1 MELGEWEAAAV
12 DPGEGPPTT
21 DEWDSVESLRP
32 SRFAGEHAVAYRTSF
47 ADPRERAGRALLEL
61 HGLSPRGRI
70 WLNGEF
76 YGTHDTPFTPF
87 RSVFEPAPENELLV
101 ECRAPENQAA
111 DPEGSLTSRATV
123 PGVRRTSVESTPE
136 NVITDLTIRHYE
148 TDDGS
153 GVNAI
158 VTIDAGTDLRDRIE
172 LSLRP
177 AGTDGMSALSQV
189 SVTADAG
196 ERVTVRGQLTV
207 RDPDRWWPRGF
218 GAQSRYTVHAVLGEC
233 ERTATT
239 GFRTVESRSE
249 GVVVN
254 GTQVPIRGLC
264 VRSSTPET
272 VERALATNATF
283 VRPVGRVPPPA
294 FYDAADEAG
303 ILVCQDVP
311 IDPGGFDVERPRR
324 VARTLG
330 GAYGHHPSL
339 VAFGVRDDAARFEST
354 DDEGDRY
361 VLRATG
367 GGDPAATATAAAEA
381 LPNDVPAF
389 VFPGFDAGPE
399 EVSSPTAWVL
409 DGYAGADDPLN
420 AGTLTRYVIPGT
432 DADEDE
438 RAERAGHALERLRES
453 GRPIVTALPPVA
465 DDDIDRIETAF
476 APVKAFLDDSTT
488 GETRVVVVNDT
499 PEPATGDLVW
509 TAGDAEGTL
518 SVEVGPLSRDTVGE
532 IDVPIE
538 AHRVELSLSI
548 EGREVTTIVDR

>member
-21 DEWDSVESLRP
+21 DEWVAVDSLRP
-32 SRFAGEHAVAYRTSF
+32 PRFAGEHAVAYRTTF
-47 ADPRERAGRALLEL
+47 ADPCGGAGRALLEL
-61 HGLSPRGRI
+61 RDLAPRGQV

-76 YGTHDTPFTPF
+76 RGAHDTPFTPF
-87 RSVFEPAPENELLV
+87 RSVFEPAAENELVV
-101 ECRAPENQAA
+101 ECRAPKNQVVNAEES
-111 DPEGSLTSRATV
+111 PVNESTI
-123 PGVRRTSVESTPE
+123 PGIRQASVEPTSQ

-158 VTIDAGTDLRDRIE
+158 VTVDVATDLRDRIE

-189 SVTADAG
+189 GVTADAG

-218 GAQSRYTVHAVLGEC
+218 GAQNRYTVHAALGES

-249 GVVVN
+249 GIVVN
-254 GTQVPIRGLC
+254 GTRVPIRGWC
-264 VRSSTPET
+264 SRSATPET
-272 VERALATNATF
+272 VEHALAANATL
-283 VRPVGRVPPPA
+283 VRSVERVPPPA

-303 ILVCQDVP
+303 LLVCQDVP
-311 IDPGGFDVERPRR
+311 LDPGGLDIERPRR

-339 VAFGVRDDAARFEST
+339 AGFGVRDDAASFASVA
-354 DDEGDRY
+354 DEGDRY
-361 VLRATG
+361 ALRATG
-367 GGDPAATATAAAEA
+367 SGDPAATATAAAEA

-389 VFPGFDAGPE
+389 VFPSFDAGPE
-399 EVSSPTAWVL
+399 EVSNPNAWLL
-409 DGYAGADDPLN
+409 DGYAGGDDPLD
-420 AGTLTRYVIPGT
+420 ADTHTRYVVPGT
-432 DADEDE
+432 AADA
-438 RAERAGHALERLRES
+438 AARAGRALEQLRES
-453 GRPIVTALPPVA
+453 GRPIVTALPPAA
-465 DDDIDRIETAF
+465 DDHDIDPIETAF
-476 APVKAFLDDSTT
+476 APVKAFLDESTP

-499 PEPATGDLVW
+499 PEPATGDLSW
-509 TAGDAEGTL
+509 TAGDADGTL
-518 SVEVGPLSRDTVGE
+518 SVEIGSLSRSVVGE

-538 AHRVELSLSI
+538 AQRVELSLPI
-548 EGREVTTIVDR
+548 DDQEITTTVDR

>member
-1 MELGEWEAAAV
+1 MKLGEWEAAAV

-21 DEWDSVESLRP
+21 DEWVAVDSLRP

-47 ADPRERAGRALLEL
+47 ADPRDGAGRALLEL
-61 HGLSPRGRI
+61 HGLSPRGRV
-70 WLNGEF
+70 WLNGDF

-87 RSVFEPAPENELLV
+87 RSVFEPADRNELLV
-101 ECRAPENQAA
+101 ECRTPENRLDDAG
-111 DPEGSLTSRATV
+111 ETSPANEPTI
-123 PGVRRTSVESTPE
+123 PGVRRASVEPTPE
-136 NVITDLTIRHYE
+136 NVITDLTIRHYD

-158 VTIDAGTDLRDRIE
+158 VTVDAGTDLRDRIE
-172 LSLRP
+172 LSLRS
-177 AGTDGMSALSQV
+177 ADTDGMSALSHV
-189 SVTADAG
+189 GVTADAG
-196 ERVTVRGQLTV
+196 DRVTVRGQLTV

-218 GAQSRYTVHAVLGEC
+218 GAQNRYTVHAALDES

-239 GFRTVESRSE
+239 GFQTVESRSD
-249 GVVVN
+249 GIVVN
-254 GTQVPIRGLC
+254 GTRVPIRGLC
-264 VRSSTPET
+264 VRSPTPET
-272 VERALATNATF
+272 VERALAANATL
-283 VRPVGRVPPPA
+283 VRPVGAVPPPA

-303 ILVCQDVP
+303 LLICQDVP
-311 IDPGGFDVERPRR
+311 LDPGGLDVERPRR

-339 VAFGVRDDAARFEST
+339 AGFGVRDDAARFESI

-361 VLRATG
+361 VLRATS

-399 EVSSPTAWVL
+399 EVSSPTAWLL
-409 DGYAGADDPLN
+409 DGYAGADDPLD
-420 AGTLTRYVIPGT
+420 AGTHTRYVVPGA
-432 DADEDE
+432 DADE

-453 GRPIVTALPPVA
+453 GRPIVTALPPA
-465 DDDIDRIETAF
+465 TDDNDTDPIETAF
-476 APVKAFLDDSTT
+476 APVKAFLDESTP
-488 GETRVVVVNDT
+488 GETRAVVVNDT
-499 PEPATGDLVW
+499 PEPATGDLAW
-509 TAGDAEGTL
+509 TAGDADGAL
-518 SVEVGPLSRDTVGE
+518 SVEIGPLSRDTVGE

-548 EGREVTTIVDR
+548 DDHVVTTTVDR